1 VKTSVRR
8 RLDAKKRRR
17 QRRIEKQK
25 QRGRAP
31 MLSCPKVKLE
41 LSDRTN
47 AVNCGGLSVVQQ
59 MVTQV
64 GLAESINRRCPI
76 FKMHRPY
83 TEADHVFNVAFNIFA
98 GGTCLEHLEL
108 RRNDEAYLGLLDTER
123 IPDPTTAG
131 DFCRRFSADKV
142 NRLMDGINDARVKVW
157 QQQPDSFFDC
167 AYIEGDGTMI
177 ETTGEKKEGIG
188 LNHQKQWGY
197 QTLAITLANTREE
210 LFLLNRSGNRPSHEG
225 AANYFDKSVELC
237 RRAGFRK
244 VRLRGDTDFSQTVH
258 LDRWNDDGVEF
269 VFGYDAAKNLV
280 KIAENIDES
289 AWKTLERKPKSD
301 NKSGKTRARRP
312 NFKEEFVVEKE
323 YRNQILEDE
332 DVAEFSYRPTKCK
345 QSYRMV
351 VLRKT
356 IRVMEGQ
363 TFLFHEPKY
372 FFYITNLPQ
381 QSMPAKRIV
390 GESNLRCDQE
400 NIFAQGKA
408 MGALAAPLHDLVSN
422 WAYMVMAMLAWNMKC
437 WLSLSLKL
445 AGNGAAREKRA
456 AEKKRLLRMD
466 FSTFCQ
472 ELIQVPAQVLK
483 QGRQLICRLLQ
494 WTPSTELIFQLHDSV
509 SLPLRH

>member
-1 VKTSVRR
+1 VKKSVRR
-8 RLDAKKRRR
+8 KLDAKKRQR
-17 QRRIEKQK
+17 QRRIKKQK
-25 QRGRAP
+25 KCGQAP
-31 MLSCPKVKLE
+31 MLLCPKAKLE

-47 AVNCGGLSVVQQ
+47 AVNCGGISVVQQ

-64 GLAESINRRCPI
+64 GLAESINRGCPI
-76 FKMHRPY
+76 FKIHRPY
-83 TEADHVFNVAFNIFA
+83 SEADHVLNMAFNIFA

-108 RRNDEAYLGLLDTER
+108 RRNDEAYLGMLDAEQ

-131 DFCRRFSADKV
+131 DFCRRFTVDNV
-142 NRLMDGINDARVKVW
+142 NRLMDAINDSRVKVW
-157 QQQPDSFFDC
+157 HQQPDCFFDC
-167 AYIEGDGTMI
+167 AYIEGDGTII
-177 ETTGEKKEGIG
+177 ETTGEKKAGIG
-188 LNHQKQWGY
+188 LNHKKQWGY

-225 AANYFDKSVELC
+225 AASYFDKSVELC

-280 KIAENIDES
+280 KTAENINDS
-289 AWKTLERKPKSD
+289 AWTTLERTPKYN
-301 NKSGKTRARRP
+301 NKSRKTRARRA
-312 NFKEEFVVEKE
+312 NSKEEFVVEKE

-332 DVAEFSYRPTKCK
+332 EVTEFEYRPTKCK

-363 TFLFHEPKY
+363 RFLFHEPKY

-381 QSMPAKRIV
+381 RSMPAKRIV
-390 GESNLRCDQE
+390 EESNSRCDQE

-408 MGALAAPLHDLVSN
+408 MGALAAPLHDLNSN
-422 WAYMVMAMLAWNMKC
+422 WAFMVIAMLAWNMKC

-445 AGNGAAREKRA
+445 TGNGA

-466 FSTFCQ
+466 FSTFRQ
-472 ELIQVPAQVLK
+472 QLILVPTQILK
-483 QGRQLICRLLQ
+483 RGLQLICRLLQ
-494 WTPSTELIFQLHDSV
+494 WTPSTGLIFRLHESV
-509 SLPLRH
+509 SQPLRL

>member
-1 VKTSVRR
+1 
-8 RLDAKKRRR
+8 
-17 QRRIEKQK
+17 
-25 QRGRAP
+25 
-31 MLSCPKVKLE
+31 MSCVPF
-41 LSDRTN
+41 
-47 AVNCGGLSVVQQ
+47 
-59 MVTQV
+59 M
-64 GLAESINRRCPI
+64 
-76 FKMHRPY
+76 F
-83 TEADHVFNVAFNIFA
+83 
-98 GGTCLEHLEL
+98 
-108 RRNDEAYLGLLDTER
+108 
-123 IPDPTTAG
+123 
-131 DFCRRFSADKV
+131 
-142 NRLMDGINDARVKVW
+142 
-157 QQQPDSFFDC
+157 
-167 AYIEGDGTMI
+167 
-177 ETTGEKKEGIG
+177 
-188 LNHQKQWGY
+188 
-197 QTLAITLANTREE
+197 
-210 LFLLNRSGNRPSHEG
+210 
-225 AANYFDKSVELC
+225 
-237 RRAGFRK
+237 
-244 VRLRGDTDFSQTVH
+244 
-258 LDRWNDDGVEF
+258 
-269 VFGYDAAKNLV
+269 
-280 KIAENIDES
+280 
-289 AWKTLERKPKSD
+289 
-301 NKSGKTRARRP
+301 P

-323 YRNQILEDE
+323 YHNQILEDE

-363 TFLFHEPKY
+363 KFLFHEPKY

-472 ELIQVPAQVLK
+472 ELIQVPTQILR
-483 QGRQLICRLLQ
+483 QGGQLICRLLQ